1 MTGYEETLFNGV
13 IELSQSKHWEDAV
26 NEWKIVSCV
35 EDSVSKSVCICGRE
49 DIKYLYTLQNNLTGN
64 TLYPVCS
71 GCIYGFGRKDLIK
84 EAEMKKSLFKL
95 LHTLEE
101 SSSLILNSDFFTVDV
116 LQYLY
121 EQGAFLPVKYNEYN
135 GYNDYSFL
143 LAMYK
148 RIRKASTWVKP
159 DITKAQYRKMSA
171 IIRNSVLPYLRGNL
185 EVRKEIS

>member
-1 MTGYEETLFNGV
+1 MTGYEETLFNRV

-26 NEWKIVSCV
+26 NEWKIVSCE
-35 EDSVSKSVCICGRE
+35 EDLVGASQCICGRE

-64 TLYPVCS
+64 TLHPVCS
-71 GCIYGFGRKDLIK
+71 GCIYGFGREDLIK

-101 SSSLILNSDFFTVDV
+101 SSSIILNPDFFTVDI